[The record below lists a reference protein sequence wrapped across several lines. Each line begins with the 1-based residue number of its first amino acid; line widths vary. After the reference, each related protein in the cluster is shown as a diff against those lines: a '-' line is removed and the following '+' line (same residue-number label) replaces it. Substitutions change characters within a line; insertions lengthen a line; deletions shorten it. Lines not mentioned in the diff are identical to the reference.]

1 MEKFSVPKD
10 CKYSDR
16 HEWVRKTS
24 DENYK
29 IGLTPFALDLLGEIV
44 YFELPQEGECFSS
57 NDPIGIV
64 EAVKAA
70 TDIFTPVSGEV
81 VKVNEDLLKNP
92 KLIEE
97 STYDEGWLLELIPDD
112 HAKKDLDRLMNA
124 DAYDLSVNQ

>member
-10 CKYSDR
+10 YKYSDR
-16 HEWVRKTS
+16 HEWVRHTS
-24 DENYK
+24 NGNYR

-81 VKVNEDLLKNP
+81 VSVNEDLLKDP
-92 KLIEE
+92 KMIEA
-97 STYDEGWLLELIPDD
+97 SPYDEGWLLEFIPDD
-112 HAKKDLDRLMNA
+112 HTAKDFESLMSA
-124 DAYDLSVNQ
+124 DSYDLSVNQ

>member
-10 CKYSDR
+10 YKYSDR

-24 DENYK
+24 DGNYK

-44 YFELPQEGECFSS
+44 YFELPQEGESFNS

-70 TDIFTPVSGEV
+70 TDIFTPISGEI
-81 VKVNEDLLKNP
+81 VKVNEDLLNNP
-92 KLIEE
+92 KMIEE
-97 STYDEGWLLELIPDD
+97 SPYDEGWLLEFIPDD
-112 HAKKDLDRLMNA
+112 HTDKNFQDLLTA
-124 DAYDLSVNQ
+124 ESYDLSVNN

>member
-10 CKYSDR
+10 YKYSDR
-16 HEWVRKTS
+16 HEWVRRTS
-24 DENYK
+24 NGNCR

-81 VKVNEDLLKNP
+81 VSVNEDLLKNP
-92 KLIEE
+92 KMIEE
-97 STYDEGWLLELIPDD
+97 SPYDEGWLLEFIPDD
-112 HAKKDLDRLMNA
+112 HTEKDFSALMSA
-124 DAYDLSVNQ
+124 DSYDLSVNQ